1 MITLKVFEFFI
12 NVFNDFISRIPIVSN
27 VLDTFGNVIGELS
40 WVTMPTALVNIFRIC
55 RCFLPTATIVI
66 LFSVGALLIAIQLVS
81 GLVYFLSHLGNIV

>member
-12 NVFNDFISRIPIVSN
+12 NVFNDFISRIPIVAN